1 MYPLD
6 LDQILSNCKADI
18 SSEEY
23 KSISNSFP
31 HLVDL
36 FKENGKLTDQ
46 NINDIGVD
54 SFIKL
59 KTDKDKL
66 VLSRQRAVLLSNIK
80 IRDQNKIIKDMAI
93 MKQKERHT
101 MKTTTSSSKRK
112 SYDSD
117 RVAEDEVIPERQKTK
132 IKKKKD
138 QVNES

>member
-1 MYPLD
+1 MTTGLLRVQRSLQIAVKTTTVQNSFTLTGMYPLD
-6 LDQILSNCKADI
+6 LDQTLSNCKADI

-66 VLSRQRAVLLSNIK
+66 V
-80 IRDQNKIIKDMAI
+80 
-93 MKQKERHT
+93 
-101 MKTTTSSSKRK
+101 
-112 SYDSD
+112 
-117 RVAEDEVIPERQKTK
+117 
-132 IKKKKD
+132 
-138 QVNES
+138 